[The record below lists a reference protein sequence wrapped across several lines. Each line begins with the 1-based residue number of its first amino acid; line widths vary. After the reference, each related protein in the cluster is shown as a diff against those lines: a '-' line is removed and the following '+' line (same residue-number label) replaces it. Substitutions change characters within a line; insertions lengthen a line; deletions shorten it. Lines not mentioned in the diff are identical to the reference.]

1 MLLFFYFHTLSAADA
16 VTYQLED
23 GSNVVKHRSPKM
35 QLPSKWIGVTFGA
48 FNYEPSTSEEA
59 RAPDDHGPIQEYE
72 QRVAENRL
80 RQARAS
86 NLDVLRVMLK
96 FIRIDGGR

>member
-1 MLLFFYFHTLSAADA
+1 MSAADA

-23 GSNVVKHRSPKM
+23 GSNVAKHRSPKM
-35 QLPSKWIGVTFGA
+35 QLPSRWIAVTFGA

-59 RAPDDHGPIQEYE
+59 KTPDDRGSIQEYQ
-72 QRVAENRL
+72 QRVAENNL

-86 NLDVLRVMLK
+86 NSDVLRVMLK
-96 FIRIDGGR
+96 IIRIDRGR

>member
-1 MLLFFYFHTLSAADA
+1 MSAADA

-23 GSNVVKHRSPKM
+23 GSNVAKQRVA
-35 QLPSKWIGVTFGA
+35 VTFGA
-48 FNYEPSTSEEA
+48 FNDEPYTSEEA

-86 NLDVLRVMLK
+86 NPDVLRVMLK
-96 FIRIDGGR
+96 IIRIDGGR